1 MKEVQSYKE
10 DDFKYKSFELT
21 DQELKTV
28 SDYLNHKFKSGKTFM
43 NCMYDLNGN
52 LLAAQVNEESTWDL
66 TAEEVK
72 ELFGSDAECL
82 K

>member
-1 MKEVQSYKE
+1 MKEVQNYKE
-10 DDFKYKSFELT
+10 DDFKYKSFEIM
-21 DQELKTV
+21 DQELKVV
-28 SDYLNHKFKSGKTFM
+28 SDYFNHKFKSGKTFM

-52 LLAAQVNEESTWDL
+52 LLAAQVNEEFTWDL

>member
-1 MKEVQSYKE
+1 MKETQNYKE

-21 DQELKTV
+21 DQELETV
-28 SDYLNHKFKSGKTFM
+28 SDYLNYKFKSGKTFM

-66 TAEEVK
+66 TPKEVK
-72 ELFGSDAECL
+72 ELFDIDAECL

>member
-1 MKEVQSYKE
+1 MKEIQNYKE

-28 SDYLNHKFKSGKTFM
+28 SEYFDYEFNKVETSL

-66 TAEEVK
+66 SSEEFK
-72 ELFGSDAECL
+72 ELFGSKAA
-82 K
+82 

>member
-1 MKEVQSYKE
+1 MKEIQNYKE

-28 SDYLNHKFKSGKTFM
+28 SEYFDYEFNKAETSL

-66 TAEEVK
+66 SSEEFK
-72 ELFGSDAECL
+72 ELFGNKAA
-82 K
+82 